1 MFKRYESGI
10 VLLLL
15 LFFINISCKDSSN
28 CFNTECLPRTYNEI
42 ISSEFLNQGTY
53 ICPSI
58 DYEAKDREKRCYDQI
73 SCVSELHRNK
83 PPVPEEYRKC
93 KEDKDCILARCK
105 SSDCFELCPFPVNRE
120 HPDACETYLEHA
132 NINILCY
139 IPQDLNCGFGDEENY
154 MESDCMDGAF
164 KCPYVNTKCPS
175 SVKCENGLCIYESGV
190 K

>member
-1 MFKRYESGI
+1 MYKSIMVILVVF
-10 VLLLL
+10 LLLT
-15 LFFINISCKDSSN
+15 NISCNWRSTN
-28 CFNTECLPRTYNEI
+28 CANTPCAVRGYEDIVYLDFI
-42 ISSEFLNQGTY
+42 AAHGGSDL
-53 ICPSI
+53 CPDVANKI
-58 DYEAKDREKRCYDQI
+58 YDREKRCYDQI
-73 SCVSELHRNK
+73 KCVSELYRNK
-83 PPVPEEYRKC
+83 PPVPDEYRKC
-93 KEDKDCILARCK
+93 KEDMDCILARCK

-120 HPDACETYLEHA
+120 HPDACEPYSEGM
-132 NINILCY
+132 NILCY